1 MKGEAKLKKSVK
13 AAILSSL
20 IFGGGQFFIG
30 RQRIKGIL
38 IFLVQGLCI
47 GLELWTGYWIEY
59 LCGRIEHFSLGIYGG
74 YFTKGL
80 WGLVTLGEKSG
91 ARTGDH
97 SIVLLINGIT
107 VILIILIVL
116 AFYIWN
122 IFDAY
127 HTGKRIDERGE
138 YLSSKEYFQ
147 HVTSKFFPY
156 IILTPIIIG
165 ILFIVVMPILFS
177 IVTAFTNYNKNHLP
191 PANLVDWVGL
201 SNFVKLFKVPVWSK
215 TFFSIL
221 SWNIIWAIVATFSTY
236 FLGMFQAI
244 ILNSKYAKYKSFFR
258 AILILP
264 WAIPQLITLLV
275 FKNLLNGQFGPIAQL
290 LMDIGLVDHR
300 IPFLSDPLLAKIT
313 IVFVNLWLG
322 FPMFM
327 IMIQGVLANIDTG
340 LYEAANIDGAS
351 SFEVFR
357 CITFPLV
364 FKATA
369 PLFIMNLASNFNGFG
384 IIYFL
389 TEGKPVNPNYH
400 LAGDTDILISWIYK
414 LTLNER
420 MYDMA
425 AVMCIILFAVVGIAS
440 FYNFKH
446 TQSFKEV

>member
-1 MKGEAKLKKSVK
+1 MNKGIK
-13 AAILSSL
+13 AAILSALVWGS
-20 IFGGGQFFIG
+20 GQILVG
-30 RQRIKGIL
+30 RQRIKGL
-38 IFLVQGLCI
+38 MIFLIQALCVGI
-47 GLELWTGYWIEY
+47 ELYTGYWIEY
-59 LCGRIEHFSLGIYGG
+59 LMGKVPHFNLKIYGG
-74 YFTKGL
+74 YFTKAL
-80 WGLVTLGEKSG
+80 WGFVTLGETPG
-91 ARTGDH
+91 ARNGDH
-97 SIVLLINGIT
+97 SIVLLINGIIA
-107 VILIILIVL
+107 ILLLVHIL

-122 IFDAY
+122 IIDAY
-127 HTGKRIDERGE
+127 HTGKRIDETGR
-138 YLSSKEYFQ
+138 YISSKEYLQ

-156 IILTPIIIG
+156 LILAPIIIG

-177 IVTAFTNYNKNHLP
+177 FITAFTNYNKNHLP
-191 PANLVDWVGL
+191 PANLVDWVGI
-201 SNFVKLFKVPVWSK
+201 SNFVKLFKVPVWSS

-221 SWNIIWAIVATFSTY
+221 GWNIIWAVVATFSTY

-244 ILNSKYAKYKSFFR
+244 IINSKYAKFKSFFR

-275 FKNLLNGQFGPIAQL
+275 FKNLLNGQFGPVAQML
-290 LMDIGLVDHR
+290 IDIGLTDYK
-300 IPFLSDPLLAKIT
+300 IPFLSDPFIAKIT
-313 IVFVNLWLG
+313 IIMVNLWLG

-327 IMIQGVLANIDTG
+327 VMIQGVLANIDTG
-340 LYEAANIDGAS
+340 LYEAARIDGANS
-351 SFEVFR
+351 LQIFR
-357 CITFPLV
+357 GITFPLV

-425 AVMCIILFAVVGIAS
+425 AVMCIILFIVVGVAS